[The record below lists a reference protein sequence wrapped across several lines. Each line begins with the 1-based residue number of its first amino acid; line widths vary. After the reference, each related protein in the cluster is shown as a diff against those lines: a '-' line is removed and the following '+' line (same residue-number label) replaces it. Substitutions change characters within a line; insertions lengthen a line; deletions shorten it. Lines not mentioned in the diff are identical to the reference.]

1 MANES
6 EPKKVELPSAPDLT
20 EDDSLAD
27 ELLQS
32 NPEFQALVAKSKAAP
47 RKPFPPERSAEAT

>member
-6 EPKKVELPSAPDLT
+6 EPKKVELPSSLGSAGH
-20 EDDSLAD
+20 DSLAD

-47 RKPFPPERSAEAT
+47 RKPFPPER